1 VPRKNKRRDDPAPAK
16 PGSTRHE
23 YIEGDFRVRHLTG
36 ETSTKTYRCPGC
48 DQEIRP
54 GVPHVVVWPMEGVAL
69 AEGEGERRHW
79 HASCWKAREN
89 RRPTR

>member
-1 VPRKNKRRDDPAPAK
+1 VPRKNNRREDPLPVRS
-16 PGSTRHE
+16 GSTRHE

-54 GVPHVVVWPMEGVAL
+54 GVAHVVVWPLESI
-69 AEGEGERRHW
+69 GEGERRHW
-79 HASCWKAREN
+79 HASCWKARQH

>member
-1 VPRKNKRRDDPAPAK
+1 VPRKNKRREEIPLAK
-16 PGSTRHE
+16 AGSTRHE
-23 YIEGDFRVRHLTG
+23 YVDGDFRVRHLTG

-54 GVPHVVVWPMEGVAL
+54 GVPHVVAWPLEEIGAQ
-69 AEGEGERRHW
+69 GDRRHW
-79 HASCWKAREN
+79 HASCWRAREH